1 MGGWKWR
8 WKGTLGAISARR
20 VKFCGKKKG
29 KEGGGEFFEMY
40 FIDRRG

>member
-1 MGGWKWR
+1 MAMEGNIGGDFHSTSKILWE
-8 WKGTLGAISARR
+8 
-20 VKFCGKKKG
+20 KKG